1 MERDELKK
9 GHKVVLCEENN
20 DGMKKSDEYF
30 SYIDENNINDY
41 INDENGNHDDNKYI
55 HSDDNKYIHS
65 DDNKY
70 IHSDDNKYIHSD
82 DNKYIHSDDNNHVNN
97 CSHFSYVKDML
108 ECDEEKKDVGFMIS
122 DKERYEF
129 LKYADYFFHEY
140 KDNVHIYR
148 EIKFVL
154 KTNNPSLLCLLKNIC
169 LLGHIIYFYEDLYEQ
184 KLLTSK
190 DINNIENI
198 LYKNEDTVSNN
209 YTIIYNCFLFLLEI
223 IKLSIHTGVQK
234 FAYYQMIRNKKLIQ
248 TISYNNFNY
257 NPNKIKNKEHFFIKK
272 DNEALFIKDMITLH
286 IVNML
291 NQTHKHIRLY
301 ALKLSIL
308 FISHISKSNHIINH
322 IMNIIFQQI
331 NFEEY
336 IHALVLFLK
345 LVPYLSH
352 DVLYHIIKKLYKSLI
367 KKKDECSNVHSL
379 FMHIKKGG
387 MENENPQ
394 KNIHHEKVSPYN
406 VENHNVDG
414 EKGIQVGLQK
424 EDDGNKEEKNEK
436 HISDKNEEYI
446 SAQETKNPKEENISH
461 MYNYLDIFKDLKC
474 YNNNNYYEDMYFS
487 KKNKK
492 NTYINKMIYIIN
504 DHFSFTKCLYFAM
517 IGSKLNELY
526 PYVSYYL
533 FKKLW
538 NIINKI
544 FYIPYNQCDENKIVH
559 LLDVLFYN
567 TTLLS
572 FTNIFLLNLQI
583 IILKFLLN
591 ISQTYIM
598 KKRYITFYS
607 IRALLYLIKKKKLF
621 ICMDYYIYQDKI
633 MSNQAYPF
641 NCMNHF
647 LYMSTFQYSDILH
660 ILSVILF
667 NNNNNNINYCN
678 DNNINDC
685 NDNNINCNDN
695 NINDCNDNNI
705 NYCND
710 NNNNYYYYYNCN
722 TLSIYFFIKLIYKFF
737 KVIQRGTA
745 PNIFNIHNNNI
756 YRKKIKNVLNIKK
769 NKHKYN
775 IMNHKVFKDTNK
787 NMHKHSYTNF
797 NFSYFD
803 LNINKFLTLFKNV
816 QDECIQKKDSSKVK
830 HIKKKKVDDIKD
842 ETLKE
847 FIKND
852 NKDDIN
858 KKDLIINNNKN
869 QPFYNQNE
877 HEETGKFNF
886 LITID
891 DANNT
896 TNKQKHADIF
906 FHNFICTA
914 KNKHTNNNINIKN
927 LNITLDIIRK
937 KKTKRKKKKKK
948 NKKKNK
954 TNKIKKKYIYK
965 IKYCNPYKNKNNS
978 IIHKLISKMEKREQ
992 TKKKNKKKYH
1002 TNQKNI
1008 GKTKKNKSSKKIR
1021 NQHDEKKINQII
1033 NHNIDDHNGYQDID
1047 DHNDDHNDYQNVDD
1061 HNDYQNVDDHN
1072 DYQNV
1077 DDHNDYQ
1084 DIDDHNNYQD
1094 TDDHNNYN
1102 NITSSYTTSS
1112 SSCIYSSSS
1121 NLYNEQD
1128 YDEENE
1134 KEKEMESTNFIK
1146 DTQQNCI
1153 ISNNNSYDNNSF
1165 NSDALHNEINTFS
1178 HSSDINK
1185 NIMSNI
1191 NVGSDEIS
1199 EISFSKNSIFNE
1211 DTNNFLFI
1219 NNDKQNKCTNKST
1232 DKNTN
1237 KSTNKSTNKNTNK
1250 STNKIYNTHYI
1261 SYAFHFLKQNKINL
1275 GNLIDEHKLYYHNY
1289 NENNLFTHF
1298 KNEFFKK
1305 GKEKNSDIPNI
1316 IVLKQIMFIKILFF
1330 LYKHNNLL
1338 IIKLYILKTLS
1349 ILSKHLIFEED
1360 IENFIRIFNY
1370 FVTHFLKQNDFTN
1383 TQTSTLLKH
1392 DNNNNVHTHSTELLK
1407 KQKYTNHIFQNIYK
1421 QNEKETLYSNNSYNS
1436 DHTSY
1441 LGSVIMSSDSSTQ
1454 EQKKNKTNKKNYLNN
1469 FVNYLLNKNHML
1481 ILEETNS
1488 SFYNKNVLKNFIRI
1502 YITDIIHKLLKYK
1515 NQIILNS
1522 ILYIFTSNQIIPFFN
1537 LFHIFNKEGI
1547 EQILKEP
1554 FFYLTVEKK
1563 YINEKEKEREK
1574 EREKANQDEH
1584 ININH
1589 TNNNLF
1595 EITKGDHK
1603 NEDKKSINKYPISY
1617 HHSYLNILNKHFFQ
1631 SFQFDNISFNNVKA
1645 LFYFSF
1651 FNFINHKDSMIIFRK
1666 KTLTFLNIL
1675 NDIYFFKTNKYVFYR
1690 EKYREKLFCVDKTND
1705 FACTSQANN
1714 LTHAGK
1720 MNELLCTSQVNKK
1733 LQYNERVGV
1742 LSYNERI
1749 NLKIESMNGHKYINI
1764 EDDSIDKK
1772 KKIDI
1777 KYDIKNNDI
1786 KNNDTK
1792 VMISKV
1798 MISKVMIVSISCVS
1812 YKSVDDGSTVH
1823 YVSDDDKES
1832 VDDDFSISSIS
1843 NKSFKHRIIKSYD
1856 NLYNEDMSTNEN
1868 IQMTCDIHECSYIYM
1883 YKIGLY
1889 CIISG
1894 YYNYGY
1900 KIFTKLY
1907 MMVNNRDIK
1916 LWLECLLNYCKFYYL
1931 KKNQQKQ
1938 STYLYVRKKSDKN
1951 NMYYIKNN
1959 RDEFYHN
1966 HNDFVNHCN
1975 YNIGYINPSKCLE
1988 KAQECI
1994 KQIISYKENFFHVF
2008 LFLQIKK
2015 NIYQAIENLIILIN
2029 DIKYEIN
2036 YTVKYF
2042 TYNIE
2047 EYINFLKSIFVYI
2060 LLLSNFKYEFSRLSK
2075 RILYIYM
2082 VLIKT
2087 LFVICIFMKN
2097 KIIPYLFLNSSFLL
2111 NTLMDDNY
2119 TSGDQQN
2126 ESTSE
2131 DDDDGNTNKSTCKYN
2146 NVYHKDHYNE
2156 YIYNQDGNIINLKK
2170 KNTKFNLFIWGDD
2183 YTGYNFTRLYLER
2196 KKERII
2202 RKKFFSKE
2210 LKDVDGKSF
2219 QEIFE
2224 YIINLWKVSGQHFF
2238 FYDHIHNLNEMY
2250 YNLFKDNIINKKKI
2264 LNFLKIYLLILNKI
2278 NYPTPPR
2285 FLSSRAFPCVVSRAY
2300 IYKSNFG
2307 KMEYEVE
2314 SVKCIGHLENAQ
2326 AHVIKHFYY
2335 CNIKLVLRNKI
2346 IRNINVKAKG
2356 VSVLYTFHI
2365 QIENEDLKNFYIFM
2379 IPLDKDKQIL
2389 GQAKPTDFF
2398 IKYV

>member
-20 DGMKKSDEYF
+20 DGMKKSD
-30 SYIDENNINDY
+30 D
-41 INDENGNHDDNKYI
+41 
-55 HSDDNKYIHS
+55 
-65 DDNKY
+65 
-70 IHSDDNKYIHSD
+70 D

-667 NNNNNNINYCN
+667 NNNNNNINDCN
-678 DNNINDC
+678 DNNIND
-685 NDNNINCNDN
+685 
-695 NINDCNDNNI
+695 
-705 NYCND
+705 
-710 NNNNYYYYYNCN
+710 
-722 TLSIYFFIKLIYKFF
+722 F
-737 KVIQRGTA
+737 IQRGTA

-1033 NHNIDDHNGYQDID
+1033 NHNIDDHN
-1047 DHNDDHNDYQNVDD
+1047 
-1061 HNDYQNVDDHN
+1061 
-1072 DYQNV
+1072 
-1077 DDHNDYQ
+1077 

-1786 KNNDTK
+1786 KNNDIK
-1792 VMISKV
+1792 SDDIKSDDIKSNDVNNSENSNKF
-1798 MISKVMIVSISCVS
+1798 SDDDDYYSSSSCSVSISCVS

>member
-41 INDENGNHDDNKYI
+41 INDENGNH
-55 HSDDNKYIHS
+55 
-65 DDNKY
+65 
-70 IHSDDNKYIHSD
+70 DDNKYIHSD

-667 NNNNNNINYCN
+667 NNNNNNIN
-678 DNNINDC
+678 DC

-847 FIKND
+847 FRKND

-1033 NHNIDDHNGYQDID
+1033 NHNIDDHNDDHNGYQDI
-1047 DHNDDHNDYQNVDD
+1047 DDHNDYQNVDD

-1574 EREKANQDEH
+1574 ANQDEH

-1720 MNELLCTSQVNKK
+1720 MNELLCTSQVNK
-1733 LQYNERVGV
+1733 N
-1742 LSYNERI
+1742 
-1749 NLKIESMNGHKYINI
+1749 
-1764 EDDSIDKK
+1764 D
-1772 KKIDI
+1772 DI
-1777 KYDIKNNDI
+1777 KSDDIKSNDVNNSENSNKFSD
-1786 KNNDTK
+1786 DDDYY
-1792 VMISKV
+1792 S
-1798 MISKVMIVSISCVS
+1798 SSSCSVSISCVS

-1938 STYLYVRKKSDKN
+1938 STYLYVRKKK
-1951 NMYYIKNN
+1951 
-1959 RDEFYHN
+1959 
-1966 HNDFVNHCN
+1966 
-1975 YNIGYINPSKCLE
+1975 